1 MNWYRVIIFI
11 IGSVLALMLVS
22 SIIGIV
28 YSVLWYLLLVGV
40 LVITGFGV
48 YQLFGKKDSTKLA
61 GKNTV
66 AEIDIQSARKALE
79 KYKRR
84 LKIK

>member
-1 MNWYRVIIFI
+1 MKWFKVIIFI

-22 SIIGIV
+22 AIIGVV

-40 LVITGFGV
+40 LAITGFGV
-48 YQLFGKKDSTKLA
+48 YQLFGKKDSIKLT
-61 GKNTV
+61 GKNAAT
-66 AEIDIQSARKALE
+66 EIDIQSARKALE

-84 LKIK
+84 LKLK